1 MDCTRVEELLAL
13 FSGGDLD
20 TRQTEAVRAH
30 LVGCPTCQAQADE
43 LAASRAWLQAA
54 PPPEFDEAF
63 YADLRQS
70 VWCEWP
76 PRKEEGGRF
85 TWLVGFLPQWRW
97 QPVMA
102 LAATVLL
109 LFLGWAVYRKSIGQP
124 NIKRLTDVAAKPS
137 PTVKSEQKRELALQP
152 NLAPPSDSRSVKV
165 FSAGAGKAVK
175 RQPVET
181 PKIEMRDEPPN
192 EPKAVLLAQTNTPD
206 VGTVPTAPT
215 PAPEMMRMEFQ
226 TADPN
231 IRIIWLT
238 PKAPA
243 TNPAEP
249 QTK

>member
-20 TRQTEAVRAH
+20 ARQTEAVRAH
-30 LVGCPTCQAQADE
+30 LVGCPACQAQADE
-43 LAASRAWLQAA
+43 LATSRAWLQAA
-54 PPPEFDEAF
+54 PLPQFDEAF
-63 YADLRQS
+63 YVGLRQS
-70 VWCEWP
+70 VLRELP
-76 PRKEEGGRF
+76 QVETEGGRF
-85 TWLVGFLPQWRW
+85 AWLAGLLPQWCW

-109 LFLGWAVYRKSIGQP
+109 LFAGWAVYRKSIGQP
-124 NIKRLTDVAAKPS
+124 NVKRLPDVVVH
-137 PTVKSEQKRELALQP
+137 PTPTMTPEQKKDLAIQP
-152 NLAPPSDSRSVKV
+152 NLAPPSDRRSVKV
-165 FSAGAGKAVK
+165 SSAGAGKPVK

-181 PKIEMRDEPPN
+181 PIIETRD

-206 VGTVPTAPT
+206 VGTVPIAPT
-215 PAPEMMRMEFQ
+215 PEPEMMRMEFQ

-249 QTK
+249 LTK